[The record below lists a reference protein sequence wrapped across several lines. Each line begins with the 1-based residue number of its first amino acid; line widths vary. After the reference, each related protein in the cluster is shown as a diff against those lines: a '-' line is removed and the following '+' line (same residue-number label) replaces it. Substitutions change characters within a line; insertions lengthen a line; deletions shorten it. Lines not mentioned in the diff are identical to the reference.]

1 MDKPD
6 FLETILVEK
15 MRQVEESR
23 LRTCEE
29 ALWEKALLVGR
40 KRDFFGA
47 LSEPGSRDAC
57 IIAEIKRASPSK
69 GPLCPDLDP
78 AALARAY
85 EKGGA
90 SCISVLTDAPFFK
103 ALEGDLGSARQSSTL
118 PVLRKD
124 FIVSTYQVFE
134 TVVMGADA
142 ILLIVAALDDA
153 FLAEA
158 IKLAKEFK
166 MTALVEVHE
175 ECELERALKA
185 GAELVGINN
194 RNLKTFVTDIGTTER
209 LSKLLPQDKKAVC
222 ESGIKSREDILRI
235 MDSGVCNFLIGET
248 LVKSPDP
255 TAMLRNLKG
264 MAS

>member
-6 FLETILVEK
+6 FLETILEEK
-15 MRQVEESR
+15 LRQVEEAR
-23 LRTCEE
+23 LRISEE
-29 ALWEKALLVGR
+29 VLWEKALLAGK

-47 LSEPGSRDAC
+47 LSDFGAPDTC

-69 GPLCPDLDP
+69 GPLCPELDP
-78 AALARAY
+78 ASLARAY

-90 SCISVLTDAPFFK
+90 SCISVLTEASFFK
-103 ALEGDLGSARQSSTL
+103 ARDGDLGSARQSSRL

-124 FIVSTYQVFE
+124 FIVSTWQVFE

-142 ILLIVAALDDA
+142 ILLIVAALDDV

-158 IKLAKEFK
+158 IKLAKEFA
-166 MTALVEVHE
+166 MNSLVEVHE

-194 RNLKTFVTDIGTTER
+194 RNLKTFATDIGTTVR
-209 LSKLLPQDKKAVC
+209 LAGLLPKGIKAVC
-222 ESGIKSREDILRI
+222 ESGIRSREDIKRV
-235 MDSGVCNFLIGET
+235 MDAGVGNFLIGET

-255 TAMLRNLKG
+255 EAMLRNLKG
-264 MAS
+264 LAA